1 MSDLFSPFLS
11 SMSVAS
17 SSRQAGVYNQVFTP
31 RADVKFRFY
40 DFFAGAGMATLGLRD
55 SWQCVW
61 ANDIAP
67 QKRAVYA
74 TNFGDDHLVPG
85 DVALIT
91 ADKLPKSAEMAWAS
105 FPCQDLSL
113 AGWRKGLSAERSG
126 VFWAFWRI
134 MHDLALREE
143 RPPIVVVENV
153 VGLLYGDSF
162 TGLCEAIASLGMQ
175 FGALVMDARRFV
187 PQSRPRVFLVAVD
200 DRIDC
205 SALVIDEPASTWAS
219 NALIDAHKKLP
230 DDMKALWRWW
240 RLPVPKPAKR
250 TIAEIIEDLPTLVEW
265 HTPEQTQ
272 TLLDMMSETNRDKI
286 DKAVRLGKRQVGFLY
301 KRIRNDVQR
310 AEVRFDGVS
319 GCLRTPQGGSSRQTV
334 VIVEKGAVRTR
345 LLSPREAARLMGV
358 PETFVLPE
366 RYNDAYKAMGDG
378 VVVPVVSWLSDHLL
392 RPIAELLSSPVDGDV
407 QTDAVPATDLSQY
420 RASTERRASQWLML
434 QRLKSAPLQQ
444 S

>member
-1 MSDLFSPFLS
+1 MAGSFRP
-11 SMSVAS
+11 
-17 SSRQAGVYNQVFTP
+17 AGVYNLVFTP

-40 DFFAGAGMATLGLRD
+40 DFFAGAGLATLGLRD

-61 ANDIAP
+61 ANDNAP
-67 QKRAVYA
+67 KKRAVYA
-74 TNFGDDHLVPG
+74 ANFGDDHLVPG
-85 DVALIT
+85 DVAFIT
-91 ADKLPKSAEMAWAS
+91 ADQLPKPAEMAWAS

-134 MHDLALREE
+134 MHELALRED
-143 RPPIVVVENV
+143 RPPIIVIENV

-162 TGLCEAIASLGMQ
+162 TGLCEAIASLEMQ

-205 SALVIDEPASTWAS
+205 SALAMDEPASTWAP
-219 NALIDAHKKLP
+219 NALIDAHKRLP
-230 DDMKALWRWW
+230 DDMKARWRWW
-240 RLPVPKPAKR
+240 RLPVPEPTKR
-250 TIAEIIEDLPTLVEW
+250 TITEILQDDPTPVEW
-265 HTPEQTQ
+265 HTPEQTEAI
-272 TLLDMMSETNRDKI
+272 LNMMSDANRAKI
-286 DKAVRLGKRQVGFLY
+286 DKAVRFGARQVGFLY

-310 AEVRFDGVS
+310 AEVRFDGIS
-319 GCLRTPQGGSSRQTV
+319 GCLRTPRGGSSRQTV
-334 VIVEKGAVRTR
+334 VVVENGKVRTR
-345 LLSPREAARLMGV
+345 LLSPREAARFMGV

-392 RPIAELLSSPVDGDV
+392 RSIAELLSSPVEGDA
-407 QTDAVPATDLSQY
+407 QADAIPVADLSQY
-420 RASTERRASQWLML
+420 RASTEKRASQWLISRR
-434 QRLKSAPLQQ
+434 QKSVPLQQ